1 MSTKKTY
8 KHRDEKR
15 KVEKL
20 DHLTK
25 RTIQITGFGI
35 GIILLVIRIVA
46 SLQGQDSGISEFLI
60 AGCFGMGASG
70 SWIKS

>member
-8 KHRDEKR
+8 KKQHEKQQIR
-15 KVEKL
+15 KV

-35 GIILLVIRIVA
+35 AIMLLMVRIYA
-46 SLQGQDSGISEFLI
+46 SLRGFDSGISEFLI
-60 AGCFGMGASG
+60 AGFAGMGASG
-70 SWIKS
+70 SWIK

>member
-1 MSTKKTY
+1 MPTKKRTI
-8 KHRDEKR
+8 KQKEERQI
-15 KVEKL
+15 KL

-35 GIILLVIRIVA
+35 AIILLIIRIIA
-46 SLQGQDSGISEFLI
+46 SIQGLDSGISEFLI
-60 AGCFGMGASG
+60 AGFAGMGASG

>member
-1 MSTKKTY
+1 MATKKRT
-8 KHRDEKR
+8 KTQIKKR
-15 KVEKL
+15 EIKL

-35 GIILLVIRIVA
+35 AIILLIIRIIA
-46 SLQGQDSGISEFLI
+46 NIQGVDSGISEFLI
-60 AGCFGMGASG
+60 AGFAGMGASG

>member
-1 MSTKKTY
+1 MPTKKRT
-8 KHRDEKR
+8 KQQIKKR
-15 KVEKL
+15 EIKL

-35 GIILLVIRIVA
+35 AITLLMIRIY
-46 SLQGQDSGISEFLI
+46 STLQGQDSGISEFLI
-60 AGCFGMGASG
+60 AGFAGMGASG